1 MTKSQL
7 NDSVEQK
14 LSQLFSSP
22 DLYNSVRANAL
33 DSCKKYCEENGK
45 SNSFTLQ
52 TDFMDEYVF
61 QEAVSLAM
69 KETIAILC
77 DNHLLSLED

>member
-14 LSQLFSSP
+14 LTQLFSSP

-33 DSCKKYCEENGK
+33 ASCEKYCEEKGK

-52 TDFMDEYVF
+52 TDFIDEYIF
-61 QEAVSLAM
+61 REAVSLAM

-77 DNHLLSLED
+77 DNQLLSLED

>member
-14 LSQLFSSP
+14 LTQLFSSP

-33 DSCKKYCEENGK
+33 DSCKKYCEEKGK

-52 TDFMDEYVF
+52 TDFMNEYIF
-61 QEAVSLAM
+61 REAVSLAM
-69 KETIAILC
+69 KETISILC
-77 DNHLLSLED
+77 ENQLLSLED